1 MLRHLDNND
10 LFKLYDN
17 DLVLRLRNAKN
28 LSDTRKMLAKLKE
41 YLNGCPP
48 SPELAKG
55 FLSQFANRKP
65 RTLYRYTQRTSTLS
79 RASERNV
86 RESGEVCGGVL
97 VEKSGVGAL

>member
-1 MLRHLDNND
+1 LLKELLEAVLGPEGRRRLMLRHLDNNG

-48 SPELAKG
+48 
-55 FLSQFANRKP
+55 
-65 RTLYRYTQRTSTLS
+65 
-79 RASERNV
+79 
-86 RESGEVCGGVL
+86 
-97 VEKSGVGAL
+97 

>member
-1 MLRHLDNND
+1 MLDGRLAQWLERCVDIAEVTGSSPVLPTIASVLSGELLLKELLEAVLGPEGRRRLMLRHLDNND

-48 SPELAKG
+48 
-55 FLSQFANRKP
+55 
-65 RTLYRYTQRTSTLS
+65 
-79 RASERNV
+79 
-86 RESGEVCGGVL
+86 
-97 VEKSGVGAL
+97 

>member
-48 SPELAKG
+48 
-55 FLSQFANRKP
+55 
-65 RTLYRYTQRTSTLS
+65 
-79 RASERNV
+79 
-86 RESGEVCGGVL
+86 
-97 VEKSGVGAL
+97 